1 MKKCI
6 SSLMLILI
14 LVSCSNSTDMETGE
28 IKVLQMLKQAFEQQ
42 SRSKI
47 YVDSRNLLSREQI
60 DAAKGT
66 FEGYEGHLDEADQK
80 AELEQIEHRFAAR
93 KAELEQKLRAANLA
107 LAGAMEADKSY
118 SPAVQAAID
127 DFHTAMGELQK
138 VTIEH
143 VFEMRE
149 ILTEEQAIVFDAE
162 VVRALTEL

>member
-1 MKKCI
+1 MKLEHWIIVVFLALCAGMTGVFVAGNW
-6 SSLMLILI
+6 SVTHPVETASGLHE
-14 LVSCSNSTDMETGE
+14 LVQHD
-28 IKVLQMLKQAFEQQ
+28 L
-42 SRSKI
+42 
-47 YVDSRNLLSREQI
+47 DLS
-60 DAAKGT
+60 
-66 FEGYEGHLDEADQK
+66 ADQE
-80 AELEQIEHRFAAR
+80 AELELIEHRFAAR

>member
-1 MKKCI
+1 MKLEHWIIVVFVALCAGMTGVFVAGNWAVTHPVEAA
-6 SSLMLILI
+6 SGLHE
-14 LVSCSNSTDMETGE
+14 LVHHD
-28 IKVLQMLKQAFEQQ
+28 L
-42 SRSKI
+42 
-47 YVDSRNLLSREQI
+47 DLS
-60 DAAKGT
+60 
-66 FEGYEGHLDEADQK
+66 ADQE
-80 AELEQIEHRFAAR
+80 AEFELIEHRFAAR

-118 SPAVQAAID
+118 SPAVQAAIN

>member
-1 MKKCI
+1 MKLEHWIIVVFLALCAGMTGVFVAGNW
-6 SSLMLILI
+6 SVTHPVETASGLHE
-14 LVSCSNSTDMETGE
+14 LVH
-28 IKVLQMLKQAFEQQ
+28 
-42 SRSKI
+42 
-47 YVDSRNLLSREQI
+47 LS
-60 DAAKGT
+60 
-66 FEGYEGHLDEADQK
+66 ADQE
-80 AELEQIEHRFAAR
+80 AELELIEHRFAAR

-107 LAGAMEADKSY
+107 LAGAMEADKFY